1 MKRPYTLV
9 AIALE
14 TTPRVCKTGG
24 NTSETFEGV
33 VLGSLSVMVRQDG
46 RDMIVADYR
55 AREILKKDGY
65 IRIIPLCGYV
75 TTAKYRDFGPGI
87 TQGGEP
93 EQTMS
98 HEECMEKYCPGCA
111 QDSILGTGYRYY
123 DSALA
128 AGDTPETYCA
138 DCLEENRGRINAC
151 AGR

>member
-1 MKRPYTLV
+1 
-9 AIALE
+9 
-14 TTPRVCKTGG
+14 
-24 NTSETFEGV
+24 
-33 VLGSLSVMVRQDG
+33 
-46 RDMIVADYR
+46 MIVADYR

-98 HEECMEKYCPGCA
+98 HEKCMEKYCPGCA
-111 QDSILGTGYRYY
+111 ESSILGAAMGEHH
-123 DSALA
+123 SAGA
-128 AGDTPETYCA
+128 EGDNYCA
-138 DCLEENRGRINAC
+138 DCLEENRGRIDAC